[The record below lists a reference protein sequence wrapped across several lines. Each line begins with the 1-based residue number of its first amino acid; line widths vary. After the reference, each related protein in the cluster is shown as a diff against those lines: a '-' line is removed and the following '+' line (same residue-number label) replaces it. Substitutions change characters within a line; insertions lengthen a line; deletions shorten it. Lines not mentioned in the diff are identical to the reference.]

1 MPKKT
6 LDKLIEIAGW
16 IGVAL
21 ILGGYYLLAT
31 DIIHSRS
38 WEYHV
43 MILIGSVFVGIVSW
57 RKRNYQ
63 PVALNVVFVLLAIVA
78 LSRLY
83 LQ

>member
-1 MPKKT
+1 MEKK
-6 LDKLIEIAGW
+6 LIDQVIEIAGW

-31 DIIHSRS
+31 DIINSRS

-43 MILIGSVFVGIVSW
+43 MVLVGSAFVGIVSW

-63 PVALNVVFVLLAIVA
+63 PVALNVVFVLLALVA
-78 LSRLY
+78 LIRLY